1 MPGQKVMAQ
10 WSRRRNAG
18 APMVV
23 CDMQDLIWLMNMS
36 KTPYGGEIRKNGD
49 EHGHDHDKK
58 PTHLAKVE
66 IVDVD
71 MIDDHETVV
80 YTALKKAMWGLDQAN
95 SYVGTFV
102 GSLKNAGSEPVNCRE
117 FMHSWW
123 QSRLWMGEAF
133 KRFAEAH
140 AAIEVLQAHVCF
152 LHECAEDPCVE
163 PEEFK
168 EFRSTKGA
176 VAKRRQAQQTQAEA
190 K

>member
-1 MPGQKVMAQ
+1 
-10 WSRRRNAG
+10 
-18 APMVV
+18 
-23 CDMQDLIWLMNMS
+23 MNMT
-36 KTPYGGEIRKNGD
+36 KTTYGEPRKDGD
-49 EHGHDHDKK
+49 GDGHDHHK

-66 IVDVD
+66 IVDYD
-71 MIDDHETVV
+71 LIDDHELVAN
-80 YTALKKAMWGLDQAN
+80 TALNKAISNLQQAT
-95 SYVGTFV
+95 SYVGTFA

-117 FMHSWW
+117 FMYSWW

-133 KRFAEAH
+133 KKFAEAH
-140 AAIEVLQAHVCF
+140 AAIEVLQSHVCF

-176 VAKRRQAQQTQAEA
+176 VAKRRQAQQQSQAEA